1 MTLIKKY
8 YLYVIFII
16 SLLATLLSLYFSDVL
31 GFAPCVLCWYQ
42 RILMYP
48 MVILS
53 LVAIIYKDPKVYR
66 YMLPLSVIGT
76 LVALFHNLL
85 YWKIIPESASPC
97 INGISCTA
105 KQLEVYGFVTIP
117 LLSLVSFVLIT
128 ALLIIYRKYE
138 NK

>member
-16 SLLATLLSLYFSDVL
+16 SLMATLLSLYFSEVQ
-31 GFAPCVLCWYQ
+31 GFVPCVLCWYQ

-53 LVAIIYKDPKVYR
+53 LVAILYKDPKVYR
-66 YMLPLSVIGT
+66 YILPLSFIGT
-76 LVALFHNLL
+76 LIAIFHNLL
-85 YWKIIPESASPC
+85 YWKIIPEKLSPC
-97 INGISCTA
+97 LNGISCTA
-105 KQLEVYGFVTIP
+105 KQLQLYGFITIP
-117 LLSLVSFVLIT
+117 LLSLISFVLIT
-128 ALLIIYRKYE
+128 VLLVIYRKYE